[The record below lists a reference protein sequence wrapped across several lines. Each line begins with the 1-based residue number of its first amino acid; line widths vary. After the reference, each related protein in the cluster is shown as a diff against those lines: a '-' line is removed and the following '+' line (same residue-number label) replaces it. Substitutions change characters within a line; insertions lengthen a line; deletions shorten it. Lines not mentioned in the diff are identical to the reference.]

1 MQEASIGA
9 CNDDGGYAD
18 DDNDDDRVIGR
29 RHGERLGG

>member
-18 DDNDDDRVIGR
+18 DDDDDRVIGR